1 MAGKRKSRKVI
12 DPTLPD
18 EVAEA
23 IDEMGGL
30 DKLACSIP
38 RPEDIAIEA
47 DFHHLLSDR
56 TRLTILYSI
65 GCCDMCPCILKEYLK
80 ISDSRLSYHLA
91 VLEKHGLVSSFPKKN
106 WRIFRITE
114 AGKMA
119 LGKHGC
125 ALPLMP

>member
-1 MAGKRKSRKVI
+1 MKEEKKRAKKNEPS
-12 DPTLPD
+12 LPE

-30 DKLACSIP
+30 SKLDGVIP
-38 RPEDIAIEA
+38 NVKEIMAEA
-47 DFHHLLSDR
+47 DLHHILSDK

-91 VLEKHGLVSSFPKKN
+91 MLEEHGLVTSYPKKN

-114 AGKMA
+114 RGKIA
-119 LGKHGC
+119 LAKGESRQ
-125 ALPLMP
+125 

>member
-1 MAGKRKSRKVI
+1 MVRKRIPKKMI
-12 DPTLPD
+12 DPSLPD

-30 DKLACSIP
+30 DKLVCSIP
-38 RPEDIAIEA
+38 RPEDITVEA
-47 DFHHLLSDR
+47 DLHHILSDS

-65 GCCDMCPCILKEYLK
+65 GCCEMCPCILKEYLK

-91 VLEKHGLVSSFPKKN
+91 VLEEHGLVSSFPKKN

-114 AGKMA
+114 AGKTA
-119 LGKHGC
+119 LGKHEC
-125 ALPLMP
+125 CLP